1 MPFFA
6 QKPQEARP
14 FFSLFALPFAFFSPL
29 PLTLFPFFSILQR
42 K

>member
-14 FFSLFALPFAFFSPL
+14 FFSLFAFPFAFFSPL
-29 PLTLFPFFSILQR
+29 PLTLFPFFYILQR